1 MATSPFPS
9 IAFLWPALVAAS
21 VSDAASA
28 LASEFAHL
36 AADAEADEPRPM
48 APRWASPN
56 QVALEL
62 ATMRLRDFSDGA
74 AGRPTLVCAPF
85 ALHGATIARA

>member
-1 MATSPFPS
+1 MATSLYPS

-36 AADAEADEPRPM
+36 AAAAEEAEPPVV
-48 APRWASPN
+48 APRWASANEIALISPN
-56 QVALEL
+56 
-62 ATMRLRDFSDGA
+62 
-74 AGRPTLVCAPF
+74 
-85 ALHGATIARA
+85 